1 MALKNHSTLY
11 RGKPLFRIAMGC
23 FFGIWFLFIII
34 PFLSLF
40 LELIG
45 FDLRLLTGSLLAIRA
60 ITTSLT
66 TTAVSLVFLVI
77 IGLPTA
83 YLMAKNED
91 ELSRYGSVLLDL
103 PMVLPPAVAGVLLLL
118 AFGRNGLIGS
128 ILAKQGITVTFTW
141 FAVVLAQCFVAGP
154 LFIKSAINGFRSINP
169 ELEETAL
176 TLGKNPWQ
184 VFWQVTFPLALP
196 SLISGLVMAWARALG
211 EFGATII
218 FAGNLPGKTQTLPL
232 AIYVAMENDFAL
244 SMGLSALM
252 VFISFALL
260 IFIQALEHKGAR
272 GFRRVEG

>member
-1 MALKNHSTLY
+1 MVLKSHKG
-11 RGKPLFRIAMGC
+11 GKIVSSFIGIFFAM
-23 FFGIWFLFIII
+23 WFLFIIV
-34 PFLSLF
+34 PFLALF
-40 LELIG
+40 VQ
-45 FDLRLLTGSLLAIRA
+45 LLGLPLGTLKGSTLAMRA
-60 ITTSLT
+60 ITTSFT
-66 TTAVSLVFLVI
+66 TTGVSLLVLVI
-77 IGLPTA
+77 VGLPTG
-83 YLMAKNED
+83 YLMAKSNSK
-91 ELSRYGSVLLDL
+91 LSRYGGILLDL

-128 ILAKQGITVTFTW
+128 FLAQKGINITFTW

-154 LFIKSAINGFRSINP
+154 LFIKNAITGFKGVNP

-218 FAGNLPGKTQTLPL
+218 FAGNFPGKTQTLPL
-232 AIYVAMENDFAL
+232 AIYVAMENNFPL
-244 SMGLSALM
+244 SMVLSGLM

-260 IFIQALEHKGAR
+260 AIIQILERKNVR
-272 GFRRVEG
+272 GVGRA